1 MFNQGKFKRENLL
14 ETTLDVSSN
23 PMSKIQK
30 RRAWKLKKVKGFLV
44 PAYPTGI
51 FLNSKEMAL

>member
-1 MFNQGKFKRENLL
+1 VKNLL
-14 ETTLDVSSN
+14 ETTLDVSSS

-30 RRAWKLKKVKGFLV
+30 RRAWKLKKVKGFLA